1 MTDTILETD
10 NFKKKEVIVDVTMQ
24 DPAWESLANIERIVK
39 ETAIKSLELAIMPKE
54 ASGRDLEASL
64 VLANDDLLHL
74 LNNTYREKDKPTNIL
89 TFASLDSD
97 EPLTE
102 GVLSLGDVFLSYET
116 LLKEAQEQGKFI
128 TDHIRHLVVHGVLHL
143 LGYDHETDDD
153 ATDMETLEIRI
164 LETLGVQNPYT
175 LSEYK
180 L

>member
-1 MTDTILETD
+1 MTSTISETD
-10 NFKKKEVIVDVTMQ
+10 NYKYEVVVDVTTQ
-24 DPAWESLANIERIVK
+24 DPAWNNLANIEQIVK
-39 ETAIKSLELAIMPKE
+39 DTALKALESAILPK
-54 ASGRDLEASL
+54 AAVGRDLEASL
-64 VLANDDLLHL
+64 VLANDDLLQV

-97 EPLTE
+97 DPLPE

-116 LLKEAQEQGKFI
+116 LMQEAQDQGKFI

-143 LGYDHETDDD
+143 LGYDHETEDD

-164 LETLGVQNPYT
+164 LESLGVQNPYT
-175 LSEYK
+175 LAEYQ